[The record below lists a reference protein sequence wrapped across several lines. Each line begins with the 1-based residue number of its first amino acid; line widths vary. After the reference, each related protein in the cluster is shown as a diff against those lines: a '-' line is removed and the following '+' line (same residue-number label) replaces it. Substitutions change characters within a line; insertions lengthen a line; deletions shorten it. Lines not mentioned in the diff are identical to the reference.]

1 MGAPNLD
8 VTRRGWVE
16 KADDLSIGTALIV
29 FLVFLMFYPLQ
40 ERVGFWSALV
50 IVILIGLALT
60 VVTTMSVVPLKR
72 RRAEQDAKKGIFQCT
87 LRERDSSYYKG
98 RWNQGYAQA
107 MPGQII
113 FQETTAMLGTLNGSP
128 GVYSG
133 IRKVSD
139 PTRASWWVWARGAV
153 ISMDTDKG
161 EVELAATRE
170 SLNLLTERCLGL
182 HS

>member
-1 MGAPNLD
+1 MAEPNLD

-29 FLVFLMFYPLQ
+29 FLVFLIFYPLQ

-60 VVTTMSVVPLKR
+60 VVITMSVVPLKR
-72 RRAEQDAKKGIFQCT
+72 RRAEQDAKKGIFHCVF
-87 LRERDSSYYKG
+87 RERDSPSYEG

-107 MPGQII
+107 MPRQII
-113 FQETTAMLGTLNGSP
+113 FQEATATLGTLSGSP
-128 GVYSG
+128 RVYSG

-139 PTRASWWVWARGAV
+139 PTRAPWWVWSRGAV
-153 ISMDTDKG
+153 ITMDTDNG

-170 SLNLLTERCLGL
+170 NLNLLTERCVGL